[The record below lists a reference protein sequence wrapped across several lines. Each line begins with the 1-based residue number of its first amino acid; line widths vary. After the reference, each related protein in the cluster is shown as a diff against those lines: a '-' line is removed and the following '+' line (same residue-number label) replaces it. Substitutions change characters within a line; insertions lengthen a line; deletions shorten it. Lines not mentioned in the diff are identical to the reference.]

1 MIIGSHVSMSTPEF
15 VLGSVKEALSYGAN
29 ALMLYTGAPQNTR
42 RKPVEELRIEE
53 AQALMEEEG
62 IPMENLIIHAP
73 YVINPANS
81 VKPEVMELA
90 RTFLIEE
97 SHRTAKTGA
106 TYLVLHPGSYTTTD
120 PDMGLKTAAQQLNEI
135 DPELAEGVTICLET
149 MAGKGSEIGTSFEQ
163 LEELLS
169 SLQNADRYGICLDT
183 CHINDAGY
191 DVSDFD
197 TVLDAF
203 DRIIGLGL
211 LHVIHLNDSKNP
223 IGAHKDRHE
232 NIGFGTIGF
241 DALHAVAA
249 NPRTAHIAKILET
262 PWIKGNAPYGIEI
275 DMLKRGVFEPE
286 RIRALG
292 HE

>member
-1 MIIGSHVSMSTPEF
+1 MIIGSHVSMSAPEF

-53 AQALMEEEG
+53 ARALMEEEG

-97 SHRTAKTGA
+97 SYRTAKTGA
-106 TYLVLHPGSYTTTD
+106 SYLVLHPGSYTTTD
-120 PDMGLKTAAQQLNEI
+120 PDTGLKTAAQQLNEI

-169 SLQNADRYGICLDT
+169 SLQNSGRYGICLDT
-183 CHINDAGY
+183 CHINDAG
-191 DVSDFD
+191 
-197 TVLDAF
+197 
-203 DRIIGLGL
+203 
-211 LHVIHLNDSKNP
+211 
-223 IGAHKDRHE
+223 
-232 NIGFGTIGF
+232 
-241 DALHAVAA
+241 
-249 NPRTAHIAKILET
+249 
-262 PWIKGNAPYGIEI
+262 
-275 DMLKRGVFEPE
+275 
-286 RIRALG
+286 
-292 HE
+292 

>member
-1 MIIGSHVSMSTPEF
+1 MIIGSHVSMSAPEF

-42 RKPVEELRIEE
+42 RKPVEELMIPE
-53 AQALMEEEG
+53 AKALMKEQG

-90 RTFLIEE
+90 RSFLIEE
-97 SHRTAKTGA
+97 VKRTAKTGA
-106 TYLVLHPGSYTTTD
+106 SFLVLHPGSYTTAD
-120 PDMGLKTAAQQLNEI
+120 PETGIHTAAAQLNEI
-135 DPELAEGVTICLET
+135 DSELCEGVTICLET
-149 MAGKGSEIGTSFEQ
+149 MAGKGSEIGSSFEQ
-163 LEELLS
+163 LEQLLEKLS
-169 SLQNADRYGICLDT
+169 NPEHYGFCLDT

-191 DVSDFD
+191 DVRDFD
-197 TVLDAF
+197 AILDEF
-203 DRIIGLGL
+203 DRILGL
-211 LHVIHLNDSKNP
+211 ERLHVIHLNDSKNP

-241 DALHAVAA
+241 EALHAAAA
-249 NPRTAHIAKILET
+249 NPRIETVPKILET
-262 PWIKGNAPYGIEI
+262 PWIKGSAPYKIEI
-275 DMLKRGVFEPE
+275 DMLRNRKFEPE
-286 RIRALG
+286 RIRELG